1 MSLVESEEEIMRS
14 VLQCLLILIIMAQA
28 GASGAAPLR
37 PYLVSG
43 KTGAMVTLKSQSM
56 SCPQCA
62 MEKSEKAMQSPLL

>member
-28 GASGAAPLR
+28 GASVLPTHAHIWFL
-37 PYLVSG
+37 